1 MKGKSWIIG
10 VISMVI
16 SGLLN
21 ELIVAA
27 VKKIPWGK
35 AISVWSK
42 QKFILP
48 KGRLLSILFFL
59 VLLPIVYYTIQWY
72 IAKRKRSVIDA
83 IKAVN
88 VYTDDEKQVRVT
100 WDVGFDVN
108 QRPYIENIQCFCLLH
123 GELPLKMLDGKC
135 LDPNCRHSECGV
147 DMMRI
152 TNYIESILLE
162 KQRQLTVKR

>member
-10 VISMVI
+10 VVSMVI

-59 VLLPIVYYTIQWY
+59 VLLPIVYYSEEKTIGN
-72 IAKRKRSVIDA
+72 RR
-83 IKAVN
+83 
-88 VYTDDEKQVRVT
+88 
-100 WDVGFDVN
+100 N
-108 QRPYIENIQCFCLLH
+108 Q
-123 GELPLKMLDGKC
+123 GG
-135 LDPNCRHSECGV
+135 
-147 DMMRI
+147 
-152 TNYIESILLE
+152 
-162 KQRQLTVKR
+162 

>member
-1 MKGKSWIIG
+1 
-10 VISMVI
+10 MVI

-88 VYTDDEKQVRVT
+88 VYTDDEK
-100 WDVGFDVN
+100 
-108 QRPYIENIQCFCLLH
+108 
-123 GELPLKMLDGKC
+123 
-135 LDPNCRHSECGV
+135 
-147 DMMRI
+147 
-152 TNYIESILLE
+152 
-162 KQRQLTVKR
+162 